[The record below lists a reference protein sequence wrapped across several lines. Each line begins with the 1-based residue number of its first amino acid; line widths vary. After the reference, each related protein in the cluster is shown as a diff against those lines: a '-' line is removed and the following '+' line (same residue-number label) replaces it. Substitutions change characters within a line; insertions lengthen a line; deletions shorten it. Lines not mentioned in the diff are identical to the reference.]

1 MRKGSSFGGCRTPIG
16 RVCYH
21 SMDAAVEKI
30 NRRLDEDEEDQ
41 VAILTAPENLAGI
54 AILRYATERVFQSAP
69 GNIQEL
75 RERGF
80 LP

>member
-1 MRKGSSFGGCRTPIG
+1 M
-16 RVCYH
+16 YD

-41 VAILTAPENLAGI
+41 IAILTAPANLAGI
-54 AILRYATERVFQSAP
+54 AILRYATERVFKSAP
-69 GNIQEL
+69 DNIQEL